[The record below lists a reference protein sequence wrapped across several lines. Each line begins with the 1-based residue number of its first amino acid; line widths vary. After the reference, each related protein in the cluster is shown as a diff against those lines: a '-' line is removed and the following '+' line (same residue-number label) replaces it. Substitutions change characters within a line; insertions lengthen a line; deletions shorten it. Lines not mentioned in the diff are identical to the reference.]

1 LLALALH
8 GREGCRFERPILRSL
23 DAEQCARR
31 ATAYTWRSLLAP
43 CACRKAEVNR
53 DLEVLAMRAHPLRV
67 IEALLAVLRTCVALL
82 WMAGLGIVAGC
93 AANATQ
99 QVPAGPP
106 PTGSRVHV
114 VALESPPLVV
124 PSSGGGL
131 FVIAAGQPAFGIFNL
146 LQIAAGMPGAI
157 QRSAEATRALDAELR
172 GASGWEPTRV
182 IADLVR
188 ERLEHG
194 GALVSI
200 DVALR
205 PVPGVG
211 KAEVHMMSNLWIQA
225 VRAWHEDN
233 TPVADYARLAA
244 DGVPAQVVEVAIRH
258 YELAGGQLFLG
269 IDMRVVD
276 AQAGRIV
283 GRAFEHSLS
292 SLEPVKDSFA
302 DGGLRY
308 KALFAAQA
316 RQLSDRC
323 LAEMGL
329 TR

>member
-1 LLALALH
+1 
-8 GREGCRFERPILRSL
+8 
-23 DAEQCARR
+23 
-31 ATAYTWRSLLAP
+31 
-43 CACRKAEVNR
+43 
-53 DLEVLAMRAHPLRV
+53 LRV
-67 IEALLAVLRTCVALL
+67 IEAHLAVLRTCVVLL
-82 WMAGLGIVAGC
+82 CMVGFGIVAGC

-99 QVPAGPP
+99 QVPAGPLS
-106 PTGSRVHV
+106 TGSRVHV

-131 FVIAAGQPAFGIFNL
+131 FIIAAGQPAFGIFNL
-146 LQIAAGMPGAI
+146 LQITAGMPDAV
-157 QRSAEATRALDAELR
+157 QRSTEATRALDAELR

-182 IADLVR
+182 IAGLVR
-188 ERLEHG
+188 ERLETS
-194 GALVSI
+194 GASVTI
-200 DVALR
+200 DATLR

-211 KAEVHMMSNLWIQA
+211 KVEVHMMSNLWIRA
-225 VRAWHEDN
+225 VRAWHDDN

-244 DGVPAQVVEVAIRH
+244 DSVAAQVVEVAIRH
-258 YELAGGQLFLG
+258 YELTAGQLFLG

-276 AQAGRIV
+276 AQTGRVV

-302 DGGLRY
+302 EGGLRY

-323 LAEMGL
+323 LAAMRL
-329 TR
+329 AR